1 MIASMDTAI
10 TPDEIRSR
18 ATKALST
25 MDNLLSK
32 AGIAASTFYRWE
44 TGETGTPH
52 PVTIQKIINALAVIE
67 AEAENAS

>member
-1 MIASMDTAI
+1 
-10 TPDEIRSR
+10 
-18 ATKALST
+18 